1 MTAADGNGGADR
13 PLDQLAQIIAASLD
27 TTNFDPSTFDPTTFD
42 SRGFDTGDPADVAA
56 PTHWPSLPSADAA
69 AEWEELRAWVE
80 DLQGRFGHLDHHV
93 IPRCWWRHNDHVEAL
108 AALRDHERSSF
119 ASTAPATAPV
129 DWFRA
134 LRDVT
139 AMLKA
144 WTADLGCGATHI
156 EAPKSPRAID
166 RGEWDR
172 FVTADVAQRSG
183 TEIDQATG

>member
-1 MTAADGNGGADR
+1 MQDDQQPEGRN
-13 PLDQLAQIIAASLD
+13 PLDQLAQIIGDRFGSSPFDTAHLD
-27 TTNFDPSTFDPTTFD
+27 GSDEFD
-42 SRGFDTGDPADVAA
+42 SAEFADVPA
-56 PTHWPSLPSADAA
+56 PTRWPSLPSADAA